1 MREKYD
7 WEEIYE
13 GAVLETDDRK
23 LPTRL
28 QAAKSVVGSRLQ
40 KLQGGHTGTIEE
52 RKATYRALQH
62 LDLLERELKTRTH
75 EADSST
81 A

>member
-1 MREKYD
+1 MREKYE

-28 QAAKSVVGSRLQ
+28 QAAKSAVGSRLQ

-75 EADSST
+75 EADSSI